1 MVRHDIL
8 VWLVLEISRPSSI
21 FPIDEAALRG
31 LCAPWKMYVTLQT
44 TRTDRTNIEVI
55 HDSKHVRRVGN
66 VTLNHMISVCRAQT
80 QFREGIAGA
89 NKNKADC
96 HPSPMW

>member
-1 MVRHDIL
+1 MQPSQTAMPYMPGTNSMV
-8 VWLVLEISRPSSI
+8 P
-21 FPIDEAALRG
+21 
-31 LCAPWKMYVTLQT
+31 
-44 TRTDRTNIEVI
+44 VI